1 MDTKT
6 KYLKIACN
14 LATALVILWFII
26 FILPRLMSYF
36 MPFVVGLI
44 LAVIANPIVK
54 FLEKHIKINRKWGSM
69 ITIIAVI
76 GFIVLII
83 YGAATLLGQGI
94 VAFMNYMP
102 TMTTNAGHE
111 FSKAMNQLQTLLDRL
126 PFTKDVDFSELI
138 ATVEKYAANA
148 LTGTGSSPI
157 NAIGGVA
164 KSLPRCDYVFCKGP
178 WKT

>member
-26 FILPRLMSYF
+26 FILPRLISYF

-83 YGAATLLGQGI
+83 YGSVTLLGQGI
-94 VAFMNYMP
+94 EDN
-102 TMTTNAGHE
+102 
-111 FSKAMNQLQTLLDRL
+111 
-126 PFTKDVDFSELI
+126 
-138 ATVEKYAANA
+138 
-148 LTGTGSSPI
+148 
-157 NAIGGVA
+157 
-164 KSLPRCDYVFCKGP
+164 DYKCRA
-178 WKT
+178 

>member
-54 FLEKHIKINRKWGSM
+54 FLEKHIKINKCRSIYRAYNIWSSDIAWTGYWG
-69 ITIIAVI
+69 
-76 GFIVLII
+76 I
-83 YGAATLLGQGI
+83 Y
-94 VAFMNYMP
+94 
-102 TMTTNAGHE
+102 
-111 FSKAMNQLQTLLDRL
+111 
-126 PFTKDVDFSELI
+126 EL
-138 ATVEKYAANA
+138 YADN
-148 LTGTGSSPI
+148 
-157 NAIGGVA
+157 
-164 KSLPRCDYVFCKGP
+164 DYKCR
-178 WKT
+178 T